1 MADILLL
8 DNIDSFTYNLADQ
21 LRSNGHNVVIYRN
34 HIPAQTLIERLA
46 TMSNPV
52 LMLSPGP
59 GVPSEAG
66 CMPELLTRLRGKL
79 PIIGICLGHQA
90 IVEAYGGYVGQAG
103 EILHGKASSIEHD
116 GQAGEILH
124 GKASSIEHDGQAMFA
139 GLTNPLPVARYHSL
153 VGSNIPAGLTIN
165 AHFNGMVMAVRH
177 DADRVCGF
185 QFHPESILTT
195 QGARL
200 LEQTLAWAQQKL
212 EPANTLQPILEKL
225 YQAQT
230 LSQQESHQLFS
241 AVVRGELKPEQL
253 AAALVSMKIRGEHPN
268 EIAGAATALLEN
280 AAPFPRPDYLFADIV
295 GTGGDGSNSI
305 NISTASAFVAAAC
318 GLKVAKH
325 GNRSVSS
332 KSGSSDLLA
341 AFGINLDMNADK
353 SRQALDELG
362 VCFLFAP
369 KYHTGFRH
377 AMPVRQQ
384 LKTRTLFN
392 VLGPL
397 INPAHPPLALIGV
410 YSPELVLPI
419 AETLRVLGY
428 QRAAVVHSGG
438 MDEVSLHA
446 PTIVAELH
454 DGEIKSYQLTAEDF
468 GLTPY
473 HQEQLA
479 GGTPE
484 ENRDILTRLL
494 QGKGDAAHEAAVAA
508 NVAMLMRLH
517 GHEDLQ
523 ANAQT
528 VLEVLRSGSA
538 YDRVTA
544 LAARG

>member
-21 LRSNGHNVVIYRN
+21 LRANGHNVVIYRN
-34 HIPAQTLIERLA
+34 SVPAQALIERLG
-46 TMSNPV
+46 TMDNPV

-59 GVPSEAG
+59 GTPSEAG
-66 CMPELLTRLRGKL
+66 CMPELLTRMRGKL

-116 GQAGEILH
+116 GQA
-124 GKASSIEHDGQAMFA
+124 MFA
-139 GLTNPLPVARYHSL
+139 GLANPLPVARYHSL

-165 AHFNGMVMAVRH
+165 ANFNGMVMAVRH

-200 LEQTLAWAQQKL
+200 LEQTLAWALQKL
-212 EPANTLQPILEKL
+212 EHTNTLQPILEKL
-225 YQAQT
+225 YQAET

-241 AVVRGELKPEQL
+241 AVVRGEVKPEQL
-253 AAALVSMKIRGEHPN
+253 AAALVSMKVRGEQPQ

-353 SRQALDELG
+353 SRAALDELG

-446 PTIVAELH
+446 PTVVAELH
-454 DGEIKSYQLTAEDF
+454 NGEIKSYQLTADDF

-473 HQEQLA
+473 HQAHLA

-494 QGKGDAAHEAAVAA
+494 QGKGEAAHEAAVAA

-517 GHEDLQ
+517 GHEDLK
-523 ANAQT
+523 ANAQQ
-528 VLEVLRSGSA
+528 VLDVLHSGAA

>member
-21 LRSNGHNVVIYRN
+21 LRTNGHNVVIYRN
-34 HIPAQTLIERLA
+34 HIPAQTLIDRLA
-46 TMSNPV
+46 TMKNPV

-59 GVPSEAG
+59 GAPSEAG

-116 GQAGEILH
+116 GQA
-124 GKASSIEHDGQAMFA
+124 MFA
-139 GLTNPLPVARYHSL
+139 GLANPLPVARYHSL
-153 VGSNIPAGLTIN
+153 VGSNVPAGLTIN

-177 DADRVCGF
+177 DTDRVCGF

-212 EPANTLQPILEKL
+212 EQTNTLQPILEKL

-353 SRQALDELG
+353 SRQALDDLG

-484 ENRDILTRLL
+484 ENRDILSRLL
-494 QGKGDAAHEAAVAA
+494 QGKGVAAHEAAVAA

-517 GHEDLQ
+517 GEEDLK

-528 VLEVLRSGSA
+528 VINVLRSGAA

>member
-1 MADILLL
+1 
-8 DNIDSFTYNLADQ
+8 
-21 LRSNGHNVVIYRN
+21 
-34 HIPAQTLIERLA
+34 
-46 TMSNPV
+46 
-52 LMLSPGP
+52 
-59 GVPSEAG
+59 
-66 CMPELLTRLRGKL
+66 
-79 PIIGICLGHQA
+79 
-90 IVEAYGGYVGQAG
+90 
-103 EILHGKASSIEHD
+103 
-116 GQAGEILH
+116 
-124 GKASSIEHDGQAMFA
+124 MFA

-195 QGARL
+195 RGRSPAG
-200 LEQTLAWAQQKL
+200 TNIGWAQQKL
-212 EPANTLQPILEKL
+212 EPTNTLQPILEKL

-473 HQEQLA
+473 HQS
-479 GGTPE
+479 
-484 ENRDILTRLL
+484 NW
-494 QGKGDAAHEAAVAA
+494 
-508 NVAMLMRLH
+508 
-517 GHEDLQ
+517 Q
-523 ANAQT
+523 AEHRKKT
-528 VLEVLRSGSA
+528 V
-538 YDRVTA
+538 TF
-544 LAARG
+544 

>member
-1 MADILLL
+1 
-8 DNIDSFTYNLADQ
+8 
-21 LRSNGHNVVIYRN
+21 
-34 HIPAQTLIERLA
+34 
-46 TMSNPV
+46 
-52 LMLSPGP
+52 
-59 GVPSEAG
+59 
-66 CMPELLTRLRGKL
+66 
-79 PIIGICLGHQA
+79 
-90 IVEAYGGYVGQAG
+90 
-103 EILHGKASSIEHD
+103 
-116 GQAGEILH
+116 
-124 GKASSIEHDGQAMFA
+124 MFA

-212 EPANTLQPILEKL
+212 EPTNTLQPILEKL

-438 MDEVSLHA
+438 WMKFHYTRRQSL
-446 PTIVAELH
+446 PNCM
-454 DGEIKSYQLTAEDF
+454 TA
-468 GLTPY
+468 
-473 HQEQLA
+473 
-479 GGTPE
+479 
-484 ENRDILTRLL
+484 
-494 QGKGDAAHEAAVAA
+494 K
-508 NVAMLMRLH
+508 
-517 GHEDLQ
+517 
-523 ANAQT
+523 
-528 VLEVLRSGSA
+528 LRAIS
-538 YDRVTA
+538 
-544 LAARG
+544 